1 MIVDSSALVA
11 ILLAEPGHKVLV
23 DHVARA
29 PLVGVGAPTLAETGI
44 VLTARLGV
52 AGKSLLARLLQEAAA
67 ETIACTAA
75 HWPIAVDAFTRYGKG
90 RHSAALNFGDCLT
103 YATCRLAGRPLLCT
117 GDDFPQTDLDV
128 VTWSPGMDDV
138 PDQVFP

>member
-1 MIVDSSALVA
+1 MIIDSSALVA
-11 ILLAEPGHKVLV
+11 ILLAEPGHQVLV

-29 PLVGVGAPTLAETGI
+29 PIVGVGAPTLAETGI

-128 VTWSPGMDDV
+128 VTWSPSVDDV
-138 PDQVFP
+138 HDQVLP